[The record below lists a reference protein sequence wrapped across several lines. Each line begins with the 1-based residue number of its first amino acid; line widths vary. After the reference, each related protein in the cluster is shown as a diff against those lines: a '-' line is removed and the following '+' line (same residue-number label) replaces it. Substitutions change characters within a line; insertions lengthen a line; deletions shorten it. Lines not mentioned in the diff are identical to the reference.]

1 MRRRSEVS
9 EQDDDVEGRDY
20 RSLRGAAIAAH
31 KEWKPLAT
39 LTVANGFHTPRTF
52 IVCVLKTFDF
62 GLFLSCVCLIND
74 DNEHHYIAL
83 VILLSVQRAGLARQ

>member
-1 MRRRSEVS
+1 MEKPKA
-9 EQDDDVEGRDY
+9 EGEGLWDV
-20 RSLRGAAIAAH
+20 GAAIAAH
-31 KEWKPLAT
+31 KEGKPLAT

>member
-1 MRRRSEVS
+1 MKFIDGEPGKPK
-9 EQDDDVEGRDY
+9 VEGEGLWDV
-20 RSLRGAAIAAH
+20 GAAIAA
-31 KEWKPLAT
+31 KKGKPLAT

-83 VILLSVQRAGLARQ
+83 VIL